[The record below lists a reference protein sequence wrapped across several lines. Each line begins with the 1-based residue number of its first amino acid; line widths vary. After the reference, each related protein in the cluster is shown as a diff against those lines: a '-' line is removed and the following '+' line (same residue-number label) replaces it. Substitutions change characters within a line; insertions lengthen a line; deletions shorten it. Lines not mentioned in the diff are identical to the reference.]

1 VEEPGDARHR
11 AVIVD
16 GDSPQRKS
24 CQSVRGGHAFDL
36 GPILAAVGVFRI
48 KEFIIKAGFIAEEKQ
63 AFGISI
69 EPPERIDSARQS
81 KIGERAPARTR
92 LGGELRE
99 DAVGFVKGEKH
110 AMADREAV
118 DAGRVNENGMRRV
131 GIQAWRRRLGEVSFQ
146 PWRITRISLRA
157 LWLAVA
163 ASGFGR

>member
-1 VEEPGDARHR
+1 M
-11 AVIVD
+11 
-16 GDSPQRKS
+16 
-24 CQSVRGGHAFDL
+24 

-92 LGGELRE
+92 LGSELRE
-99 DAVGFVKGEKH
+99 DAVGFVNCEKH

-118 DAGRVNENGMRRV
+118 VAGRVNENGMRCA
-131 GIQAWRRRLGEVSFQ
+131 GIQAWRRRRRLGEVPVQ
-146 PWRITRISLRA
+146 LWRITRISLRA